1 MMRIRQPIRRSLHL
15 ILGVVSI
22 FMLVAGYTA
31 LSSTRQIARK
41 ERARVDLERVQKQ
54 AHELESKIA
63 EEKASG
69 SIANPIALAAKE
81 RELVRLKGS
90 LEQRERDVTQIEDRT
105 VPTWSA
111 LYRDG
116 LLRALRPEG
125 LKRDEYWLRDDCWAT
140 GLRLGGGLLV
150 SVVLSVLI
158 GLAMGCYEP
167 IEAILVPP
175 LSFLAKIPPTAMLA
189 VFFVL
194 VGTTYRMYISMI
206 VFGTLPTLA
215 QSIYQAAKKDVPD
228 ELVDKAYTLG
238 ASQFELI
245 WNVVYQQILPR
256 LIDAVRLQVGPAMV
270 LLIAAEYAVASVGIG
285 YRLRLF
291 YNRTDMTVVFVYL
304 ILLGIAGLII
314 DYLLI
319 WLRRRLC
326 PWFGN

>member
-1 MMRIRQPIRRSLHL
+1 
-15 ILGVVSI
+15 
-22 FMLVAGYTA
+22 
-31 LSSTRQIARK
+31 
-41 ERARVDLERVQKQ
+41 
-54 AHELESKIA
+54 
-63 EEKASG
+63 
-69 SIANPIALAAKE
+69 
-81 RELVRLKGS
+81 
-90 LEQRERDVTQIEDRT
+90 
-105 VPTWSA
+105 
-111 LYRDG
+111 
-116 LLRALRPEG
+116 
-125 LKRDEYWLRDDCWAT
+125 
-140 GLRLGGGLLV
+140 
-150 SVVLSVLI
+150 VVLSVLI

-304 ILLGIAGLII
+304 ILLGVAGLII